1 MTFKAKVKTKTLMM
15 KLKFKSQVIIKIKF
29 QKEATSMLNQNAE
42 IKIVTLIM
50 VKRYLNMK
58 RRMMSNKEKR

>member
-1 MTFKAKVKTKTLMM
+1 MKTKTLMM

-29 QKEATSMLNQNAE
+29 QKEAISMLNRNAE

>member
-1 MTFKAKVKTKTLMM
+1 MKTKTLMM

-29 QKEATSMLNQNAE
+29 QKEAISMLNRNAE

-50 VKRYLNMK
+50 VKRYHNMK
-58 RRMMSNKEKR
+58 RKMMSNKEKR

>member
-1 MTFKAKVKTKTLMM
+1 MKTKTLMM

-29 QKEATSMLNQNAE
+29 QKEAISMLNLNAE

>member
-1 MTFKAKVKTKTLMM
+1 VKTKTLMM

-29 QKEATSMLNQNAE
+29 QKEATSMLNRNAE

>member
-1 MTFKAKVKTKTLMM
+1 MKTKTLMM

-29 QKEATSMLNQNAE
+29 QKETISMLNRNAE

-58 RRMMSNKEKR
+58 RKMMSNKEKR